1 MKRRLAL
8 CQASKS
14 DKKHLDVP
22 KSNKSALWEALIAHT
37 RVPSRIR
44 IEPPLPL
51 PSSHHESRRRRRH
64 PAPLLLP
71 DLRRRHRN
79 DGKKAKQRLL
89 NNCDIIFFSQADAIY
104 SDQYAL
110 SESELI
116 AASDSC
122 SAGSVGVFDKRK
134 V

>member
-1 MKRRLAL
+1 MFRNQIKAPYGRPSLPTL
-8 CQASKS
+8 ESQAEFG
-14 DKKHLDVP
+14 LNRP
-22 KSNKSALWEALIAHT
+22 YPYQARTMRAAAAAAI
-37 RVPSRIR
+37 
-44 IEPPLPL
+44 
-51 PSSHHESRRRRRH
+51 
-64 PAPLLLP
+64 LLLSSSLASA
-71 DLRRRHRN
+71 DDTGMTAR
-79 DGKKAKQRLL
+79 KQSKGFSTI
-89 NNCDIIFFSQADAIY
+89 DIMFFSQADAIY